1 MSSTLMREGKLQE
14 EKSEGQGISVE
25 ISGYGESPDDVERTL
40 LRARDLIN
48 STISTHRSTSPADSA
63 ALLKSENG
71 DAGEAVMQLIGGA
84 RHRVSVALSGNEEQA
99 EAVSKALLQRSK
111 TSKDAVAVRFLCT
124 PKALETRLIR
134 SVAPHSPAW
143 EVRVIE
149 DHLVEAVV
157 VDGRTA
163 LVHNGPRS
171 TEGHIVTLED
181 PAAART
187 LELLL
192 AGAWRR
198 ALFLED
204 YLRLGSR
211 LRSDLGRRILE
222 RLCAGCTDAVAAR
235 EMKVSLR
242 TYRRHVAEIM
252 RDLGASSRFQ
262 AGARAVELRLLPE
275 GG

>member
-1 MSSTLMREGKLQE
+1 MT
-14 EKSEGQGISVE
+14 
-25 ISGYGESPDDVERTL
+25 SG
-40 LRARDLIN
+40 
-48 STISTHRSTSPADSA
+48 
-63 ALLKSENG
+63 NG
-71 DAGEAVMQLIGGA
+71 DAEDSIVQLIGGA

-99 EAVSKALLQRSK
+99 EAVTKALIERSK
-111 TSKDAVAVRFLCT
+111 TTGEGLAVRFLCT

-134 SVAPHSPAW
+134 SVAPHSAGW

-149 DHLVEAVV
+149 DHLVEALV

-171 TEGHIVTLED
+171 QEGRIVMLED

-198 ALFLED
+198 AVLLKD
-204 YLRLGSR
+204 YLRLGGR
-211 LRSDLGRRILE
+211 LRSDLGQRILE
-222 RLCAGCTDAVAAR
+222 RLCAGSTDAVAAR

-275 GG
+275 CG